1 MRDYLGAV
9 LDMIGPGRPD
19 RPESSGWA
27 EVEGLLEVELP
38 ADFKQIAETY
48 APVTLNHHLT
58 LTRPGTQFFNLA
70 ERLGPEIKGLEESD
84 WDGAGVTFR
93 GARPSFGGPDG
104 LIPVAST
111 DRREGAFLVR
121 PADGDGWHM
130 AGIVL
135 DGQFAEYEM
144 SFSEWLYRYLAGED
158 MFGPRSGVY
167 YPGPLMIVDLPKA
180 PGEGV
185 TERRGPARTIRT
197 TLNGT
202 RDGRRPGSGSRCQG
216 RR

>member
-19 RPESSGWA
+19 RPEQCDWA
-27 EVEGLLEVELP
+27 EVEDLLGVELP

-70 ERLGPEIKGLEESD
+70 ERLPLQIKGLEESD

-93 GARPSFGGPDG
+93 GARPTFGGPDG

-121 PADGDGWHM
+121 AANGERWHM
-130 AGIVL
+130 AGMVL
-135 DGQFAEYEM
+135 DGEFVEYEM
-144 SFSEWLYRYLAGED
+144 GFSEWLYRYLVGED
-158 MFGPRSGVY
+158 MFGPRSGVFY
-167 YPGPLMIVDLPKA
+167 RGPLMIEDLPKA
-180 PGEGV
+180 PGEG
-185 TERRGPARTIRT
+185 TTKRRGPARTI
-197 TLNGT
+197 
-202 RDGRRPGSGSRCQG
+202 
-216 RR
+216 